1 MNLKTVWCRTLFVP
15 AGPHLSIGC
24 LQTRAWEGEVSGHR
38 GTARWLAQLGEYYR
52 QETGMGHQEQ
62 QADRVRHGGLGRVT
76 NAHTQQRYLD
86 FLEN

>member
-1 MNLKTVWCRTLFVP
+1 MNIKAVWCRTLFEQ

-38 GTARWLAQLGEYYR
+38 GTERWLAQVGGYYR

-62 QADRVRHGGLGRVT
+62 QTDRARHVGLGWVT
-76 NAHTQQRYLD
+76 NANTQQGYLD

>member
-1 MNLKTVWCRTLFVP
+1 MNLKTVWCRALFVP

-62 QADRVRHGGLGRVT
+62 QADRVRHDQYVKVPGVGEH
-76 NAHTQQRYLD
+76 AESD
-86 FLEN
+86 ID